1 MKLIEYVVLGI
12 FSCVCLLIHTF
23 CCTQKRVTNF
33 VISSAVSIAVLVPF
47 LIEVPNLLSFYAS
60 SYYGYGLMA
69 ICIIFCLYGFFFGS
83 VPTDEQNLS
92 VGGRPVF
99 SLESING
106 KKISFGDPFDNFL
119 VYAGANAGKTKSI
132 GKPLLEQYIQHGFA
146 GMIYDYKD
154 FDYTTTAYNFIK
166 KHNYKNPFYYISFTD
181 MQRTYRF
188 NPLKPSVVAD
198 ENLLMQLID
207 DILGANLGEGSK
219 KDEWYMGALGVF
231 KGTAIRFFKE
241 FPAYCTLPHIVNF
254 IIHSERYQLYDFL
267 KASRESKALASGYLD
282 AQGSE
287 RTQASILSSLT
298 NYISSLAFNKKVA
311 YVLSGDDFD
320 FNLIDP
326 ENPKLVA
333 VSNSYAIES
342 TISPLIALMISV
354 SSRHFSMKNKVPF
367 VYFWDEATTFKIR
380 DFEKMPSVLREYLCS
395 FVFLTQSGAKI
406 EKNYGKLDRSSIES
420 NFSNLFLGRTKDT
433 EALKNYGMLFSKKEE
448 IKRTDSSGYSS
459 HGDNTSVSVSKTEK
473 DRYDPYF
480 YTGLQAGEFVGSAAH
495 SNLREF
501 HLRFKQYQ
509 GQDLEALPVV
519 NMIFDKDIE
528 QNYERIL
535 NDIDAI
541 HAEMAVLA

>member
-1 MKLIEYVVLGI
+1 MRLLDFVVLGM
-12 FSCVCLLIHTF
+12 FFCVCLLVNTF
-23 CCTQKRVTNF
+23 CFTNKKTF
-33 VISSAVSIAVLVPF
+33 NFAISSVVSLTIFVFF
-47 LIEVPNLLSFYAS
+47 LRGAPKLLAFSVS
-60 SYYGYGLMA
+60 SYYVIGLIA
-69 ICIIFCLYGFFFGS
+69 ICLLLGLYGYFQGS
-83 VPTDEQNLS
+83 IPGKENNLS

-99 SLESING
+99 SLESIDG

-146 GMIYDYKD
+146 GMVYDYKD
-154 FDYTTTAYNFIK
+154 FDYTTTAYNLIK
-166 KHNYKNPFYYISFTD
+166 KHHYKYPFYYISFTD

-188 NPLKPSVVAD
+188 NPIKPSVVAD

-207 DILGANLGEGSK
+207 DILSASLGDGSK
-219 KDEWYMGALGVF
+219 KDEWYFGALGIF
-231 KGTAIRFFKE
+231 KGTAVRFFKE
-241 FPAYCTLPHIVNF
+241 FPRYCTLPHIVNF
-254 IIHSERYQLYDFL
+254 IVHSERQQLYDFL
-267 KASRESKALASGYLD
+267 KSSRESKALASGYLD

-342 TISPLIALMISV
+342 TISPIIALMISV
-354 SSRHFSMKNKVPF
+354 SSRHFSMQNKVPF

-433 EALKNYGMLFSKKEE
+433 EALKTYGMHFSKKEE

-459 HGDNTSVSVSKTEK
+459 HGDNRSVSVSKTEK

-501 HLRFKQYQ
+501 HMRFKQYQ

-519 NMIFDKDIE
+519 NMIFEKDVE
-528 QNYERIL
+528 QNYQRIL

-541 HAEMAVLA
+541 HSEMSVLG